1 MSQTTNPQ
9 ADVPKY
15 MQKQGNGIAES
26 WAAYRTKIK
35 SGDMGSM
42 PAVIGL
48 VVLVA
53 LFSFLKPV
61 FFTPLNFANFFT
73 QAAVVVILAMGLIFV
88 LLLGEIDLSAGVTSG
103 VAGSLLAVSMA
114 KWGYPWPVAIAVAMI
129 AGIVIGLCIGLL
141 VAKVGIPSFV
151 VTLALFLA
159 FQGLILIII
168 GEGGNVRVTDSVIL
182 AIENS
187 NMPIWLGWVFYAVV
201 VVGYFLFAF
210 TGRARRLA
218 RGFAATSMSMIII
231 KTAITAVIGFAA
243 VWALSLERS
252 TNPELN
258 PLSGVP
264 IIVPI
269 VALLTL
275 IFGFVLDRTRFG
287 RHVYAV
293 GGNVEAARRAGIS
306 VSQIRIAVFT
316 ICSGTAAFAGIVFAS
331 RAASV
336 DPNAGKFIVLNA
348 IAAAVI
354 GGTSLFGGRGRIH
367 DALIGGA
374 VVAVIDNGMGLLG
387 YSAGVKLMITGAVL
401 MLAAGADALSRKRS
415 SGVMR

>member
-1 MSQTTNPQ
+1 MS
-9 ADVPKY
+9 ADVEVPQY
-15 MQKQGNGIAES
+15 MKSRGSGVAES
-26 WAAYRTKIK
+26 WKAYRIK
-35 SGDMGSM
+35 VRSGDMGSL

-53 LFSFLKPV
+53 LFSLANPV
-61 FFTPLNFANFFT
+61 FFTSLNFANFFT
-73 QAAVVVILAMGLIFV
+73 QAAVVMILAMGLIFV

-103 VAGSLLAVSMA
+103 VAGALLAVSLSR
-114 KWGYPWPVAIAVAMI
+114 WGFAWPIAIAVAML
-129 AGIVIGLCIGLL
+129 AGIAIGLFIGIL
-141 VAKVGIPSFV
+141 VAKIGIPSFV

-159 FQGLILIII
+159 FQGLILVII
-168 GEGGNVRVTDSVIL
+168 GEGGNVRVTDGVIL
-182 AIENS
+182 AIENK
-187 NMPIWLGWVFYAVV
+187 NLPIWLGWVFYAVIIIR
-201 VVGYFLFAF
+201 YFLLSYV
-210 TGRARRLA
+210 GRSRRLA
-218 RGFAATSMSMIII
+218 RGFAANALSMIVI
-231 KTAITAVIGFAA
+231 KTAVMAVIGFAI

-252 TNPELN
+252 VNPELN

-269 VALLTL
+269 IAVLTL
-275 IFGFVLDRTRFG
+275 VFGFVLNRTTFG

-306 VSQIRIAVFT
+306 VSRIRIIVFT

-387 YSAGVKLMITGAVL
+387 YSAGVKLMITGSVL

-415 SGVMR
+415 QGVMR

>member
-1 MSQTTNPQ
+1 MSSEVEVPQ
-9 ADVPKY
+9 Y
-15 MQKQGNGIAES
+15 MKTKGSGVAES
-26 WAAYRTKIK
+26 WSAYRSKVR
-35 SGDMGSM
+35 SGDMGSL

-48 VVLVA
+48 IVLVI
-53 LFSFLKPV
+53 LFSLANPV
-61 FFTPLNFANFFT
+61 FFTSLNFANFFT
-73 QAAVVVILAMGLIFV
+73 QAAVVMILAMGLIFV

-103 VAGSLLAVSMA
+103 VAGALLAVSLSR
-114 KWGYPWPVAIAVAMI
+114 WGLAWPIAVAIAML
-129 AGIVIGLCIGLL
+129 AGIAIGLFIGFL
-141 VAKVGIPSFV
+141 VAKIGIPSFV

-159 FQGLILIII
+159 FQGLILVII
-168 GEGGNVRVTDSVIL
+168 GEGGNIRITDEVIL
-182 AIENS
+182 AIQNK
-187 NMPIWLGWVFYAVV
+187 NLPIWLGWVLYVAII
-201 VVGYFLFAF
+201 VGYFLVSYV
-210 TGRARRLA
+210 GRTRRLA
-218 RGFAATSMSMIII
+218 RGFAATALSMILI
-231 KTAITAVIGFAA
+231 KTGAMAVIGFAI

-269 VALLTL
+269 IVVLTL
-275 IFGFVLDRTRFG
+275 VFGFILNRTTFG

-306 VSQIRIAVFT
+306 VSRIRITVFT

-401 MLAAGADALSRKRS
+401 MIAAGADALSRKRS
-415 SGVMR
+415 QGVMR

>member
-1 MSQTTNPQ
+1 MS
-9 ADVPKY
+9 ADVEVPQY
-15 MQKQGNGIAES
+15 MKTKGSGVAES
-26 WAAYRTKIK
+26 WSAYRTKVR
-35 SGDMGSM
+35 SGDMGSL

-48 VVLVA
+48 VVLVI
-53 LFSFLKPV
+53 LFSLANPV
-61 FFTPLNFANFFT
+61 FFTSLNFANFFT
-73 QAAVVVILAMGLIFV
+73 QAAVVMILAMGLIFV

-103 VAGSLLAVSMA
+103 VAGALLAVSLSR
-114 KWGYPWPVAIAVAMI
+114 WGLAWPIAVAIAML
-129 AGIVIGLCIGLL
+129 AGIAIGLFIGVL
-141 VAKVGIPSFV
+141 VAKIGIPSFV

-159 FQGLILIII
+159 FQGLILVII
-168 GEGGNVRVTDSVIL
+168 GEGGNIRVTDNVIL
-182 AIENS
+182 SIQNQ
-187 NMPIWLGWVFYAVV
+187 NLPIWLGWVLYVV
-201 VVGYFLFAF
+201 IIVGYFLVSYV
-210 TGRARRLA
+210 GRTRRLA
-218 RGFAATSMSMIII
+218 RGFGATALSMILI
-231 KTAITAVIGFAA
+231 KTATMAVVGFAI

-252 TNPELN
+252 TNPEIN

-269 VALLTL
+269 IVVLTL
-275 IFGFVLDRTRFG
+275 IFGFILNRTTFG

-306 VSQIRIAVFT
+306 VSRIRITVFT

-401 MLAAGADALSRKRS
+401 MIAAGADALSRKRS
-415 SGVMR
+415 QGVMR

>member
-1 MSQTTNPQ
+1 ML
-9 ADVPKY
+9 A
-15 MQKQGNGIAES
+15 GIA
-26 WAAYRTKIK
+26 
-35 SGDMGSM
+35 
-42 PAVIGL
+42 IGL
-48 VVLVA
+48 
-53 LFSFLKPV
+53 F
-61 FFTPLNFANFFT
+61 
-73 QAAVVVILAMGLIFV
+73 
-88 LLLGEIDLSAGVTSG
+88 
-103 VAGSLLAVSMA
+103 
-114 KWGYPWPVAIAVAMI
+114 
-129 AGIVIGLCIGLL
+129 IGFL
-141 VAKVGIPSFV
+141 VAKIGIPSFV

-159 FQGLILIII
+159 FQGLILVII
-168 GEGGNVRVTDSVIL
+168 GEGGNIRITDEVIL
-182 AIENS
+182 SIQNK
-187 NMPIWLGWVFYAVV
+187 NLPIWLGWVLYVAII
-201 VVGYFLFAF
+201 VGYFLVSYV
-210 TGRARRLA
+210 GRTRRLA
-218 RGFAATSMSMIII
+218 RGFAATALSMILI
-231 KTAITAVIGFAA
+231 KTGAMAIIGFAI

-269 VALLTL
+269 IVVLTL
-275 IFGFVLDRTRFG
+275 VFGFILNRTTFG

-306 VSQIRIAVFT
+306 VSRIRITVFT

-401 MLAAGADALSRKRS
+401 MIAAGADALSRKRS
-415 SGVMR
+415 QGVMR

>member
-1 MSQTTNPQ
+1 MS
-9 ADVPKY
+9 ADVEVPQY
-15 MQKQGNGIAES
+15 MKTKGNGVAES
-26 WAAYRTKIK
+26 WRAYRTKVR
-35 SGDMGSM
+35 SGDMGSL

-48 VVLVA
+48 IVLVI
-53 LFSFLKPV
+53 LFSLSNPV
-61 FFTPLNFANFFT
+61 FFTSLNFANFFT
-73 QAAVVVILAMGLIFV
+73 QAAVVMILAMGLIFV

-103 VAGSLLAVSMA
+103 VAGALLAVSLSR
-114 KWGYPWPVAIAVAMI
+114 WGLAWPIAIAIALL
-129 AGIVIGLCIGLL
+129 AGIAIGLFIGFL
-141 VAKVGIPSFV
+141 VAKIGIPSFV

-159 FQGLILIII
+159 FQGLILVII
-168 GEGGNVRVTDSVIL
+168 GEGGNVRITNDVIL
-182 AIENS
+182 SIQNG
-187 NMPIWLGWVFYAVV
+187 NLPIWLGWVFYVAIVL
-201 VVGYFLFAF
+201 GYFLVSYI
-210 TGRARRLA
+210 GRTRRLA
-218 RGFAATSMSMIII
+218 RGFGAAALSMILI
-231 KTAITAVIGFAA
+231 KTGAMAVIGFAI

-269 VALLTL
+269 IVVLTL
-275 IFGFVLDRTRFG
+275 IFGFVLNRTTFG

-306 VSQIRIAVFT
+306 VSRIKITVFT

-401 MLAAGADALSRKRS
+401 MIAAGADALSRKRS
-415 SGVMR
+415 QGVMR

>member
-1 MSQTTNPQ
+1 MS
-9 ADVPKY
+9 ADVEAPQY
-15 MQKQGNGIAES
+15 MKVKGSGVAES
-26 WAAYRTKIK
+26 WKAYRIK
-35 SGDMGSM
+35 VRSGDMGSL

-48 VVLVA
+48 VVLVI
-53 LFSFLKPV
+53 LFSLANPV
-61 FFTPLNFANFFT
+61 FFTSLNFANFFT
-73 QAAVVVILAMGLIFV
+73 QAAVVMILAMGLIFV

-103 VAGSLLAVSMA
+103 VAGALLAVSLSR
-114 KWGYPWPVAIAVAMI
+114 WGFAWPLAIAVAML
-129 AGIVIGLCIGLL
+129 AGIAIGLFIGTL
-141 VAKVGIPSFV
+141 VAKIGIPSFV

-159 FQGLILIII
+159 FQGLILVII

-182 AIENS
+182 SFQNENL
-187 NMPIWLGWVFYAVV
+187 PIWLGWVFYVV
-201 VVGYFLFAF
+201 IIAGYFLASYF
-210 TGRARRLA
+210 GRTRRLA
-218 RGFAATSMSMIII
+218 RGFAATSLSMILI
-231 KTAITAVIGFAA
+231 KTGVMAVIGFAM

-269 VALLTL
+269 IAVLTL
-275 IFGFVLDRTRFG
+275 VFGFVLNRTTFG

-306 VSQIRIAVFT
+306 VSRIRITVFT

-415 SGVMR
+415 QGVMR

>member
-1 MSQTTNPQ
+1 MS
-9 ADVPKY
+9 ADVEVPQY
-15 MQKQGNGIAES
+15 MKSKGSGVAES
-26 WAAYRTKIK
+26 WKAYRIK
-35 SGDMGSM
+35 VRSGDMGSL

-53 LFSFLKPV
+53 LFSLANPV
-61 FFTPLNFANFFT
+61 FFTSLNFANFFT
-73 QAAVVVILAMGLIFV
+73 QAAVVMILAMGLIFV

-103 VAGSLLAVSMA
+103 VAGALLAVSLSR
-114 KWGYPWPVAIAVAMI
+114 WGFAWPIAIAVAML
-129 AGIVIGLCIGLL
+129 AGIAIGLFIGIL
-141 VAKVGIPSFV
+141 VAKIGIPSFV

-159 FQGLILIII
+159 FQGLILVII
-168 GEGGNVRVTDSVIL
+168 GEGGNVRVTDGVIL
-182 AIENS
+182 AIENK
-187 NMPIWLGWVFYAVV
+187 NLPIWLGWVFYAVIII
-201 VVGYFLFAF
+201 GYFLFSYV
-210 TGRARRLA
+210 GRFRRLA
-218 RGFAATSMSMIII
+218 RGFAANALSMIVI
-231 KTAITAVIGFAA
+231 KTAVMAVIGFAI

-252 TNPELN
+252 VNPELN

-269 VALLTL
+269 IAVLTL
-275 IFGFVLDRTRFG
+275 VFGFVLNRTTFG

-306 VSQIRIAVFT
+306 VSRIRIIVFT

-387 YSAGVKLMITGAVL
+387 YSAGVKLMITGSVL

-415 SGVMR
+415 QGVMR

>member
-1 MSQTTNPQ
+1 MSSDVEVPQ
-9 ADVPKY
+9 Y
-15 MQKQGNGIAES
+15 MKTKGSGVAES
-26 WAAYRTKIK
+26 WRAYRTKVR
-35 SGDMGSM
+35 SGDMGSL

-48 VVLVA
+48 IVLVVL
-53 LFSFLKPV
+53 FSLANPV
-61 FFTPLNFANFFT
+61 FFTSLNFANFFT
-73 QAAVVVILAMGLIFV
+73 QAAVVMILAMGLIFV

-103 VAGSLLAVSMA
+103 VAGALLAVSLSR
-114 KWGYPWPVAIAVAMI
+114 WGLAWPIAVAIALL
-129 AGIVIGLCIGLL
+129 AGIAIGLFIGVL
-141 VAKVGIPSFV
+141 VAKIGIPSFV

-159 FQGLILIII
+159 FQGLILVII
-168 GEGGNVRVTDSVIL
+168 GEGGNIRITDEVIL
-182 AIENS
+182 AIQNK
-187 NMPIWLGWVFYAVV
+187 NLPIWLGWVLYVAII
-201 VVGYFLFAF
+201 VGYFLVSYV
-210 TGRARRLA
+210 GRTRRLA
-218 RGFAATSMSMIII
+218 RGFAATALSMILI
-231 KTAITAVIGFAA
+231 KTAAMAVIGFAI

-269 VALLTL
+269 IVLLTL
-275 IFGFVLDRTRFG
+275 VFGFILNRTTFG

-306 VSQIRIAVFT
+306 VSRIRITVFT

-401 MLAAGADALSRKRS
+401 MIAAGADALSRKRS
-415 SGVMR
+415 QGVMR

>member
-1 MSQTTNPQ
+1 MS
-9 ADVPKY
+9 ADVEVPQY
-15 MQKQGNGIAES
+15 MKAKGSGVAES
-26 WAAYRTKIK
+26 WKAYRTKVR
-35 SGDMGSM
+35 SGDMGSL

-48 VVLVA
+48 IVLVI
-53 LFSFLKPV
+53 LFSLANPV
-61 FFTPLNFANFFT
+61 FFTSLNFANFFT
-73 QAAVVVILAMGLIFV
+73 QAAVVMILAMGLIFV

-103 VAGSLLAVSMA
+103 VAGALLAVSLSR
-114 KWGYPWPVAIAVAMI
+114 WGFPWPLAIAVAML
-129 AGIVIGLCIGLL
+129 AGIAIGLFIGTL
-141 VAKVGIPSFV
+141 VAKIGIPSFV

-159 FQGLILIII
+159 FQGLILVII

-182 AIENS
+182 SFQNENL
-187 NMPIWLGWVFYAVV
+187 PIWLGWVFYVV
-201 VVGYFLFAF
+201 IIAGYFVASYF
-210 TGRARRLA
+210 GRTRRLA
-218 RGFAATSMSMIII
+218 RGFAATSLSMILI
-231 KTAITAVIGFAA
+231 KTGVMAVIGFAM

-252 TNPELN
+252 TNPEVN

-269 VALLTL
+269 IAVLTL
-275 IFGFVLDRTRFG
+275 VFGFVLNRTTFG

-306 VSQIRIAVFT
+306 VSRIRITVFT

-387 YSAGVKLMITGAVL
+387 YSAGVKLMITGSVL

-415 SGVMR
+415 QGVMR

>member
-1 MSQTTNPQ
+1 MS
-9 ADVPKY
+9 ADVDVPQY
-15 MQKQGNGIAES
+15 MKTKDGSVAES
-26 WAAYRTKIK
+26 WKAYRIK
-35 SGDMGSM
+35 VRSGDMGSL
-42 PAVIGL
+42 PAVLGL
-48 VVLVA
+48 IILVI
-53 LFSFLKPV
+53 LFSLANPV
-61 FFTPLNFANFFT
+61 FFTSLNFANFFT
-73 QAAVVVILAMGLIFV
+73 QAAVVMILAMGLIFV

-103 VAGSLLAVSMA
+103 VAGALLAVSLSR
-114 KWGYPWPVAIAVAMI
+114 WGLAWPIAVAVAML
-129 AGIVIGLCIGLL
+129 AGIAIGLFIGTL
-141 VAKVGIPSFV
+141 VAKIGIPSFV

-159 FQGLILIII
+159 FQGLILVII
-168 GEGGNVRVTDSVIL
+168 GEGGNIRVTDNVIL
-182 AIENS
+182 AIQNQ
-187 NMPIWLGWVFYAVV
+187 NLPILLGWVFYAAIIG
-201 VVGYFLFAF
+201 GYFLVSYI
-210 TGRARRLA
+210 GRTRRLA
-218 RGFAATSMSMIII
+218 RGFAATALSMILI
-231 KTAITAVIGFAA
+231 KTAAMAVVGFAI
-243 VWALSLERS
+243 VWALSQERS
-252 TNPELN
+252 VNPELN

-269 VALLTL
+269 IAVLTL
-275 IFGFVLDRTRFG
+275 VFGFILNRTTFG

-306 VSQIRIAVFT
+306 VSRIRITVFT

-387 YSAGVKLMITGAVL
+387 YSAGVKLMITGSVL

-415 SGVMR
+415 QGVMR

>member
-1 MSQTTNPQ
+1 MSSEVEVPQ
-9 ADVPKY
+9 Y
-15 MQKQGNGIAES
+15 MKTKGSGVAES
-26 WAAYRTKIK
+26 WSAYRTKVR
-35 SGDMGSM
+35 SGDMGSL

-48 VVLVA
+48 VVLVI
-53 LFSFLKPV
+53 LFSLANPV
-61 FFTPLNFANFFT
+61 FFTSLNFANFFT
-73 QAAVVVILAMGLIFV
+73 QAAVVMILAMGLIFV

-103 VAGSLLAVSMA
+103 VAGALLAVSLSR
-114 KWGYPWPVAIAVAMI
+114 WGLAWPIAVAIAML
-129 AGIVIGLCIGLL
+129 AGIAIGLFIGFL
-141 VAKVGIPSFV
+141 VAKIGIPSFV

-159 FQGLILIII
+159 FQGLILVII
-168 GEGGNVRVTDSVIL
+168 GEGGNIRITDEVIL
-182 AIENS
+182 SIQNK
-187 NMPIWLGWVFYAVV
+187 NLPIWLGWVLYVAII
-201 VVGYFLFAF
+201 VGYFLVSYV
-210 TGRARRLA
+210 GRTRRLA
-218 RGFAATSMSMIII
+218 RGFAATALSMILI
-231 KTAITAVIGFAA
+231 KTGAMAIIGFAI

-269 VALLTL
+269 IVVLTL
-275 IFGFVLDRTRFG
+275 VFGFILNRTTFG

-306 VSQIRIAVFT
+306 VSRIRITVFT

-401 MLAAGADALSRKRS
+401 MIAAGADALSRKRS
-415 SGVMR
+415 QGVMR

>member
-1 MSQTTNPQ
+1 MSSEVEVPQ
-9 ADVPKY
+9 Y
-15 MQKQGNGIAES
+15 MKTKGSGVAES
-26 WAAYRTKIK
+26 WSAYRSKVR
-35 SGDMGSM
+35 SGDMGSL

-48 VVLVA
+48 IVLVI
-53 LFSFLKPV
+53 LFSLANPV
-61 FFTPLNFANFFT
+61 FFTSLNFANFFT
-73 QAAVVVILAMGLIFV
+73 QAAVVMILAMGLIFV

-103 VAGSLLAVSMA
+103 VAGALLAVSLSR
-114 KWGYPWPVAIAVAMI
+114 WGLAWPIAVAIAML
-129 AGIVIGLCIGLL
+129 AGIAIGLFIGFL
-141 VAKVGIPSFV
+141 VAKIGIPSFV

-159 FQGLILIII
+159 FQGLILVII
-168 GEGGNVRVTDSVIL
+168 GEGGNIRITDEVIL
-182 AIENS
+182 AIQNK
-187 NMPIWLGWVFYAVV
+187 NLPIWLGWVLYVAII
-201 VVGYFLFAF
+201 VGYFLVSYV
-210 TGRARRLA
+210 GRTRRLA
-218 RGFAATSMSMIII
+218 RGFSATALSMILI
-231 KTAITAVIGFAA
+231 KTAAMAVIGFAI

-269 VALLTL
+269 IVVLTL
-275 IFGFVLDRTRFG
+275 VFGFILNRTTFG

-306 VSQIRIAVFT
+306 VSRIRITVFT

-401 MLAAGADALSRKRS
+401 MIAAGADALSRKRS
-415 SGVMR
+415 QGVMR

>member
-1 MSQTTNPQ
+1 MSSDVEVPQ
-9 ADVPKY
+9 Y
-15 MQKQGNGIAES
+15 MKTKGSGVAES
-26 WAAYRTKIK
+26 WSAYRTKVR
-35 SGDMGSM
+35 SGDMGSL

-48 VVLVA
+48 VVLVV
-53 LFSFLKPV
+53 LFSLANPV
-61 FFTPLNFANFFT
+61 FFTSLNFANFFT
-73 QAAVVVILAMGLIFV
+73 QAAVVMILAMGLIFV

-103 VAGSLLAVSMA
+103 VAGALLAVSLSR
-114 KWGYPWPVAIAVAMI
+114 WGLAWPIAVAIALL
-129 AGIVIGLCIGLL
+129 AGIAIGLFIGVL
-141 VAKVGIPSFV
+141 VAKIGIPSFV

-159 FQGLILIII
+159 FQGLILVII
-168 GEGGNVRVTDSVIL
+168 GEGGNIRITDEVIL
-182 AIENS
+182 AIQNK
-187 NMPIWLGWVFYAVV
+187 NLPIWLGWVLYVALI
-201 VVGYFLFAF
+201 VGYFLVSYV
-210 TGRARRLA
+210 GRTRRLA
-218 RGFAATSMSMIII
+218 RGFAATALSMILI
-231 KTAITAVIGFAA
+231 KTAAMAIIGFAI

-269 VALLTL
+269 IVLLTL
-275 IFGFVLDRTRFG
+275 VFGFILNRTTFG

-306 VSQIRIAVFT
+306 VSRIRITVFT

-401 MLAAGADALSRKRS
+401 MIAAGADALSRKRS
-415 SGVMR
+415 QGVMR

>member
-1 MSQTTNPQ
+1 MS
-9 ADVPKY
+9 ADVEAPQY
-15 MQKQGNGIAES
+15 MNVKGSGVAES
-26 WAAYRTKIK
+26 WKAYRIK
-35 SGDMGSM
+35 VRSGDMGSL

-48 VVLVA
+48 VVLVI
-53 LFSFLKPV
+53 LFSLANPV
-61 FFTPLNFANFFT
+61 FFTSLNFANFFT
-73 QAAVVVILAMGLIFV
+73 QAAVVMILAMGLIFV

-103 VAGSLLAVSMA
+103 VAGALLAVSLSR
-114 KWGYPWPVAIAVAMI
+114 WGFAWPLAIAVAML
-129 AGIVIGLCIGLL
+129 AGIAIGLFIGTL
-141 VAKVGIPSFV
+141 VAKIGIPSFV

-159 FQGLILIII
+159 FQGLILVII

-182 AIENS
+182 SFQNENL
-187 NMPIWLGWVFYAVV
+187 PIWLGWVFYVV
-201 VVGYFLFAF
+201 IIAGYFLASYF
-210 TGRARRLA
+210 GRTRRLA
-218 RGFAATSMSMIII
+218 RGFAATSLSMILI
-231 KTAITAVIGFAA
+231 KTGVMAVIGFAM
-243 VWALSLERS
+243 VWTLSLERS

-269 VALLTL
+269 IAVLTL
-275 IFGFVLDRTRFG
+275 VFGFVLNRTTFG

-306 VSQIRIAVFT
+306 VSRIRITVFT

-387 YSAGVKLMITGAVL
+387 YSAGVKLMITGSVL

-415 SGVMR
+415 QGVMR